1 MAKTI
6 KGIQTANEFSLRK
19 KAYLDDREE
28 FDTLADMASFD
39 YVPDGFITLNKENG
53 KRYEYNSSNTID
65 TNLGKWREYK
75 SGGSISFDDWKEDT
89 AYKKDT
95 LVVKNNTLYICA
107 IAHTSTKNFDDDLAG
122 GNWNVYVGGSG
133 MEHKV
138 VTQAV
143 YDKLL
148 EDNEVKD
155 DIIYIIKDSEE
166 SADFALKEDVYQK
179 NVVTVYEVCQST
191 DTGAL
196 EVVADG
202 TSPIDE
208 TTQIELSN
216 VQISLPTAQ
225 VGDYV
230 IGKEEVTITD
240 KPLFVKVTE
249 IMDTLNSKYT
259 DRPLSAYQGYVL
271 AQKFMK
277 NVYITSTNVL
287 TLEYLNGNK
296 FTYDLTNF
304 LQGIIKSI
312 GYGKVIACDELP
324 TCNKPSPTS
333 AYEVTYKKNGVDLKC
348 SPENTW
354 FYYKVEEKDDGGNVT
369 STAWYQTLFIDGV
382 EVTILAGAIADTIKI
397 DENTKTWVVN
407 GKDTEIPAQGVSP
420 TIKENKD
427 NTDAV
432 YKLDINYYDATK
444 PRVDSDGHPVYES
457 DGKTQKIGMD
467 VTLTTENLK
476 GKDSVQVP
484 LNGFY
489 KVYVENGT
497 LVCEVQDGAT
507 PPPLALENINGQQCL
522 TYTIGGTIQGI
533 KI

>member
-1 MAKTI
+1 MS
-6 KGIQTANEFSLRK
+6 IQIADGFSLQAQK
-19 KAYLDDREE
+19 YLDNRQS
-28 FDTLADMASFD
+28 FDTISEMANFVD
-39 YVPDGFITLNKENG
+39 TNLPDGFITYNKEDG
-53 KRYEYNSSNTID
+53 KMYQFNSSNSVD
-65 TNLGKWREYK
+65 TTLGKWREYTV
-75 SGGSISFDDWKEDT
+75 SGEIEFTAWKTSTNYKIDDK
-89 AYKKDT
+89 
-95 LVVKNNTLYICA
+95 VVINKTLYKCLIT
-107 IAHTSTKNFDDDLAG
+107 HTSSDFDTDLVN
-122 GNWNVYVGGSG
+122 GNWEVYIGGSG

-138 VTQAV
+138 LTQSEYDTLVTNNQI
-143 YDKLL
+143 
-148 EDNEVKD
+148 DNNV
-155 DIIYIIKDSEE
+155 IYIVTDGSNN
-166 SADFALKEDVYQK
+166 SDYALKEDVYK
-179 NVVTVYEVCQST
+179 KDYITTYTFCQST

-196 EVVADG
+196 EIVADG
-202 TSPIDE
+202 TVLNPTI
-208 TTQIELSN
+208 QVELSA
-216 VQISLPTAQ
+216 VQTILATANI
-225 VGDYV
+225 GDYV
-230 IGKEEVTITD
+230 LANTTINVTND
-240 KPLFVKVTE
+240 PLFVKVTE
-249 IMDTLNSKYT
+249 IMDTLNSNYT

-277 NVYITSTNVL
+277 DVYITNSNVL
-287 TLEYLNGNK
+287 TLEYLNGGK
-296 FTYDLTNF
+296 FTYDLTSF

-324 TCNKPSPTS
+324 ICDRPTPTS
-333 AYEVTYKKNGVDLKC
+333 AYEVSYKKDGVDLKC

-397 DENTKTWVVN
+397 DEKTKTWVLN

-420 TIKENKD
+420 TVSENKD
-427 NTDAV
+427 NTDVV

-457 DGKTQKIGMD
+457 DGKTQKLGMD
-467 VTLTTENLK
+467 VTLTTQNLK
-476 GKDSVQVP
+476 GKDNVQVP

-507 PPPLALENINGQQCL
+507 PPPLAIETVDGKKCL
-522 TYTIGGTIQGI
+522 TYTMGGTIQGT

>member
-19 KAYLDDREE
+19 KEYLDDRQS
-28 FDTLADMASFD
+28 FDTLSDMAGFD
-39 YVPDGFITLNKENG
+39 DVPDGFITLNKEDR
-53 KRYEYNSSNTID
+53 KRYIYDSSNTID

-89 AYKKDT
+89 YYKEDT
-95 LVVKNNTLYICA
+95 LVVKNTTLYICA
-107 IAHTSTKNFDDDLAG
+107 IAHTSTQNFDNDLAG

-138 VTQAV
+138 VTQAL
-143 YDKLL
+143 YDQLL
-148 EDNEVKD
+148 KNNKIED
-155 DIIYIIKDSEE
+155 DIIYIVKDSDD

-179 NVVTVYEVCQST
+179 HTVTVYEACQST

-225 VGDYV
+225 IGEFV
-230 IGKEEVTITD
+230 IGKEEVKITNT
-240 KPLFVKVTE
+240 PLFVKVTE

-259 DRPLSAYQGYVL
+259 DRPLSAYQGYIL

-277 NVYITSTNVL
+277 NVYITSANVL

-324 TCNKPSPTS
+324 TCSKPTPTS
-333 AYEVTYKKNGVDLKC
+333 AYEVTYKKNGVELKC

-354 FYYKVEEKDDGGNVT
+354 FYYKVEEKDDGGSVT

-382 EVTILAGAIADTIKI
+382 EVTILAGAVADTIKI
-397 DENTKTWVVN
+397 DENTKTWVIN
-407 GKDTEIPAQGVSP
+407 GKDTEILAQGVSP
-420 TIKENKD
+420 TIKPNAN
-427 NTDAV
+427 NTDAI
-432 YKLDINYYDATK
+432 YKLDINYYDADEPT
-444 PRVDSDGHPVYES
+444 VDGNGNPVYED
-457 DGKTQKIGMD
+457 DGVTQKKGMNIKY
-467 VTLTTENLK
+467 TTDNLK

-489 KVYVENGT
+489 KIYVENGT
-497 LVCEVQDGAT
+497 LVCAVENGAT
-507 PPPLALENINGQQCL
+507 PPPLALEIISGQQCL
-522 TYTIGGTIQGI
+522 TYTVGGTIQGTLI
-533 KI
+533 

>member
-19 KAYLDDREE
+19 KEYLDDRQS

-39 YVPDGFITLNKENG
+39 DVPDGFITLNKENG

-65 TNLGKWREYK
+65 TDLGKWREYK

-107 IAHTSTKNFDDDLAG
+107 IAHTSTKDFDADLAA

-138 VTQAV
+138 ITQAV
-143 YDKLL
+143 YDQLL
-148 EDNEVKD
+148 ADNKVED
-155 DIIYIIKDSEE
+155 DIIYIVKDSDD

-179 NVVTVYEVCQST
+179 NVVTVYETCQPT
-191 DTGAL
+191 DIGAL

-208 TTQIELSN
+208 TTQIELSK
-216 VQISLPTAQ
+216 VQISLPSAQ
-225 VGDYV
+225 VGEFV
-230 IGKEEVTITD
+230 IGKEEVKITNT
-240 KPLFVKVTE
+240 PLFVKVTE
-249 IMDTLNSKYT
+249 IMDTLNSTYT

-277 NVYITSTNVL
+277 DVYITNSNVL
-287 TLEYLNGNK
+287 TLEYLNGDK

-324 TCNKPSPTS
+324 TCDRPTPTS

-354 FYYKVEEKDDGGNVT
+354 FYYKVEEKDDGGNVI

-382 EVTILAGAIADTIKI
+382 EVTILAGAIADTLKI
-397 DENTKTWVVN
+397 DSTTKHWIVN
-407 GKDTEIPAQGVSP
+407 GKDTGILAQGTSP
-420 TIKENKD
+420 IIEPNANNNDAIFKVDIKNYNYDTQSYVTTTSD
-427 NTDAV
+427 N
-432 YKLDINYYDATK
+432 LHG
-444 PRVDSDGHPVYES
+444 R
-457 DGKTQKIGMD
+457 
-467 VTLTTENLK
+467 
-476 GKDSVQVP
+476 DSVQVP

-489 KVYVENGT
+489 KIYVENGT

-507 PPPLALENINGQQCL
+507 PPPLALENINGKICL
-522 TYTIGGTIQGI
+522 TYTMGGTIQGT